1 MSINRN
7 GTVIAIFEDQEH
19 AHQALNEL
27 RQAGFSD
34 QQVGFVYREGTPVV
48 NKTDAVVEDSSGTS
62 DGTKAETVGSAHDPV
77 LDATIDTIPTVT
89 LPSAEQNTGIAQQT
103 DAREEEQRVESPAEE
118 DTQPGIATF
127 TGETQEAR
135 EAQDSGKATDT
146 GEKSTEKQAIYTDE
160 KKITLDEATGV
171 LAGSIVGGVLGAVAA
186 LLIPTLGI
194 AFAGGFLVT
203 AFSTALGAVTGGF
216 LGTLVALGIPEEDAR
231 QYEKEFKAG
240 RTIVTV
246 KTDDQQQEALNILY
260 RNKAWYTNTH
270 ESE

>member
-7 GTVIAIFEDQEH
+7 GTVIAIFENQEH

-48 NKTDAVVEDSSGTS
+48 NKTDAVVEDHSETS
-62 DGTKAETVGSAHDPV
+62 NGAKAETVDTAHDPA
-77 LDATIDTIPTVT
+77 LDAPIDTIPTVT
-89 LPSAEQNTGIAQQT
+89 LPSAEQSTGIAQQA
-103 DAREEEQRVESPAEE
+103 DAREEEQCVESSAEE
-118 DTQPGIATF
+118 DTQAGIATF
-127 TGETQEAR
+127 TGETQEA
-135 EAQDSGKATDT
+135 QDSGKATDT
-146 GEKSTEKQAIYTDE
+146 DEKSTEKQAIYTDE

-171 LAGSIVGGVLGAVAA
+171 LTGSIVGGVLGAVAA
-186 LLIPTLGI
+186 LLIPALGI

-246 KTDDQQQEALNILY
+246 KTDDQQQEALNILC

>member
-48 NKTDAVVEDSSGTS
+48 NKTDAVAEDHSGTS
-62 DGTKAETVGSAHDPV
+62 DGAKAETVDTAHVPV
-77 LDATIDTIPTVT
+77 LDAPIDTILTVT
-89 LPSAEQNTGIAQQT
+89 LPSAKQSTGIAQQV
-103 DAREEEQRVESPAEE
+103 DAREGEHRVESPTEE
-118 DTQPGIATF
+118 DTHPGIATF
-127 TGETQEAR
+127 TSEAQ

-146 GEKSTEKQAIYTDE
+146 GEKSTEKQVVYTDE

-171 LAGSIVGGVLGAVAA
+171 LTGSIVGGVLGAVAA
-186 LLIPTLGI
+186 LLIPALGI
-194 AFAGGFLVT
+194 AFAGGFLLT

-246 KTDDQQQEALNILY
+246 KTDDQQQEALNILC
-260 RNKAWYTNTH
+260 RNEAWYTNTH

>member
-34 QQVGFVYREGTPVV
+34 QQVGFVYREGTSAV
-48 NKTDAVVEDSSGTS
+48 NKTDVVVEDTSETS
-62 DGTKAETVGSAHDPV
+62 DGAKAETVDTAHDPA

-89 LPSAEQNTGIAQQT
+89 LPNAEQNTDIAQQT
-103 DAREEEQRVESPAEE
+103 DAREEEHRIESPTEE
-118 DTQPGIATF
+118 DTQPGIVSF
-127 TGETQEAR
+127 TGETQEA
-135 EAQDSGKATDT
+135 QDSGEATDT
-146 GEKSTEKQAIYTDE
+146 GEKSTEKQANFTDE

-171 LAGSIVGGVLGAVAA
+171 LTGSIVGGVLGAVAA
-186 LLIPTLGI
+186 LLIPALGI

-246 KTDDQQQEALNILY
+246 KTDDQQQEALNILC